1 MTNYV
6 GTQERKEQ
14 AYVSYHEDGLLDL
27 LIGLAVLL
35 GGLYILVDLD
45 IPLAGGWVVLW
56 LPIWLSARKTITSR
70 RLPNVEIS
78 HEQYAGLMRAA
89 VFVVITLVLL
99 VFAGSLL
106 LLGHSS
112 GLVPSWF
119 VTGLREHLTL
129 VLGLVGAFVMTIAGW
144 LSGLNRLFAYAL
156 LTAVA
161 FAGTYSLQAPASL
174 AVALVGGAVMVW
186 GLVMLSRFVRSH
198 PVQSA

>member
-70 RLPNVEIS
+70 RLQQS
-78 HEQYAGLMRAA
+78 RLRAPGRYFLPA
-89 VFVVITLVLL
+89 SCLPIYRIVRIAFPGGALP
-99 VFAGSLL
+99 SQ
-106 LLGHSS
+106 SS
-112 GLVPSWF
+112 GKPEGASWP
-119 VTGLREHLTL
+119 
-129 VLGLVGAFVMTIAGW
+129 ADPC
-144 LSGLNRLFAYAL
+144 
-156 LTAVA
+156 
-161 FAGTYSLQAPASL
+161 LQAPA
-174 AVALVGGAVMVW
+174 GPGMPT
-186 GLVMLSRFVRSH
+186 GMRR
-198 PVQSA
+198 PYG